1 MLLAL
6 TLWNSAALAY
16 GEKVHARLTQESLA
30 TAVGPA
36 TVVPGSPEQLAALL
50 VEIDTYAR
58 TSPAHSAAWA
68 ERYPLPQRTFDAW
81 ELKQLLLLSPDAVVY
96 GIDQFDA
103 ETERISLVSVS
114 ARRPDDDFRNRDRFA
129 HNPDRSVL
137 ADRPDDPV
145 ILNMGKLGALS
156 SQAHAHYGLDQLEFS
171 EDPKVLQ
178 EDPPRF
184 AVPAGWPEGPVLTF
198 AAEMCQAHLDLAAL
212 AGLSGYDGLAT
223 SLTGQAFHYLED
235 VGNPIHTVQ
244 VGLYDFFKDAFFQR
258 LGISLMTGG
267 GQFGE
272 LPTLGSIGIGI
283 LSNHHTISEQ
293 LTEKKML
300 GGEQRLLT
308 AMTTD
313 DAGFL
318 AQLPNDSVG
327 EFGISATRALIKASA
342 PDGGPMYAAT
352 RAITDERYRKWK
364 VSFDDKNDDPEA
376 ALRKGATE
384 AEMEAFWA
392 LQVRSLGRAGTA
404 VRRVWA
410 LQEAFVNDAKTT
422 PEATLAAKHLV
433 LERMLGRTLKL
444 RAEADER
451 RTKYLANPPATDA
464 PPPKQTGVLV
474 GEVGAVVVF
483 GGVVA
488 WFMRRKKA

>member
-6 TLWNSAALAY
+6 TLWNSDALAY
-16 GEKVHARLTQESLA
+16 GEKVHARLTQEALA
-30 TAVGPA
+30 PAIGTA
-36 TVVPGSPEQLAALL
+36 TVTPGSAEQLAALL
-50 VEIDTYAR
+50 LEIDTYAR
-58 TSPAHSAAWA
+58 TSPSHSPTWA
-68 ERYPLPQRTFDAW
+68 ERYPLPERTFDAW
-81 ELKQLLLLSPDAVVY
+81 ELKQLLLLSPDATVY
-96 GIDQFDA
+96 GIDQFDSDTDRVA
-103 ETERISLVSVS
+103 LVSVS
-114 ARRPDDDFRNRDRFA
+114 ARRPDDDYRNRDRFA
-129 HNPDRSVL
+129 HNPDRTVI
-137 ADRPDDPV
+137 AGRPDDPV

-212 AGLSGYDGLAT
+212 AALNGYDGLAT

-267 GQFGE
+267 GHLGE

-308 AMTTD
+308 AMATD
-313 DAGFL
+313 DSGFL
-318 AQLPNDSVG
+318 AQLPTDSAG
-327 EFGISATRALIKASA
+327 EFGIAATRALIKASA
-342 PDGGPMYAAT
+342 PDGAPMYAAT
-352 RAITDERYRKWK
+352 RAITDPRYRKWK

-376 ALRKGATE
+376 ALKKGATE
-384 AEMEAFWA
+384 AEMETFWA

-404 VRRVWA
+404 LRRVWA
-410 LQEAFVNDAKTT
+410 LQESFVNDAKAT
-422 PEATLAAKHLV
+422 PEATLAAKQLV
-433 LERMLGRTLKL
+433 LERMLTRTLKL
-444 RAEADER
+444 RSEADER
-451 RTKYLANPPATDA
+451 RTKYMTNPPAADA
-464 PPPKQTGVLV
+464 PPPKQTGVLI
-474 GEVGAVVVF
+474 GEIVAGLVLAGGITWVVR
-483 GGVVA
+483 
-488 WFMRRKKA
+488 RRK